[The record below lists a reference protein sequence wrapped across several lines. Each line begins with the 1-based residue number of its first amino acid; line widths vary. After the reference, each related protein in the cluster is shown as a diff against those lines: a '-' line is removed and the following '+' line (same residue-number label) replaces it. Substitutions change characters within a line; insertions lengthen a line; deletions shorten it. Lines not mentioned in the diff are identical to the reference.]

1 MSDNNQPAR
10 WPEIFRASFGL
21 SFWIFVLVAVLMAG
35 ACYAVLGEEVF
46 TTTLREDGEM
56 ISSLLPRVAAAQ
68 IVAGLIWV
76 LISRKRMTDF
86 VNKSRGKR
94 GLLIATAAG
103 IITPGGPMS
112 AYPFLAI
119 LAGTGADRGI
129 LVTYI
134 TSWALLG
141 VQRIIV
147 WDIPL
152 MGIDFSMLRFAVCL
166 PLPIVAGMIARR
178 IPFGGDIEPID
189 KFPDDRR

>member
-1 MSDNNQPAR
+1 
-10 WPEIFRASFGL
+10 
-21 SFWIFVLVAVLMAG
+21 MAG
-35 ACYAVLGEEVF
+35 ICYAVLGDEVF
-46 TTTLREDGEM
+46 TATLREDGEM

-141 VQRIIV
+141 VQRIVV

-152 MGIDFSMLRFAVCL
+152 MGIDFSLLRFAVCL
-166 PLPIVAGMIARR
+166 PLPIVAGLIARR
-178 IPFGGDIEPID
+178 IPFDGAI
-189 KFPDDRR
+189 KSFDDFGNHRP

>member
-1 MSDNNQPAR
+1 MSEPGG
-10 WPEIFRASFGL
+10 PESWAEVVKKSFGL
-21 SFWIFVLVAVLMAG
+21 SFWIFVLVALLFAVI
-35 ACYAVLGEEVF
+35 CYNVLGKHDF
-46 TTTLREDGEM
+46 DATLRSDGEM
-56 ISSLLPRVAAAQ
+56 ITSLLPRVIAAQ

-76 LISRKRMTDF
+76 LVSRERMSKL
-86 VNKSRGKR
+86 VKKSRGKR

-152 MGIDFSMLRFAVCL
+152 MGMDFSLLRFAVGL
-166 PLPIVAGMIARR
+166 PLPIVAGLIARR
-178 IPFGGDIEPID
+178 IPFTVDLRDLGPARGE
-189 KFPDDRR
+189 RQ